1 MLTFQ
6 QNLKLQMIK
15 RLTYISLLFI
25 LGCTKGEF
33 PESTY
38 TGNGLGPV
46 VMYDL
51 TVDTTRL
58 NATVNTPSL
67 TGQTYAH
74 DPQANNHPGYGNN
87 PPGWLNLEYT
97 KKNEWKKTYVLG
109 VGMVERELLAGTE
122 VTVSATPAEGFE
134 FHEWSNGVTENPIIF
149 KMDSDTDLTAVFK
162 STSD

>member
-1 MLTFQ
+1 MLAFQ

-25 LGCTKGEF
+25 LGCTKGEL

-58 NATVNTPSL
+58 GASAYVPGS
-67 TGQTYAH
+67 YSH
-74 DPQANNHPGYGNN
+74 DPQANNHPGYGFN
-87 PPGWLNLEYT
+87 PPGWLNLEY
-97 KKNEWKKTYVLG
+97 NKTYIWGKGSWDESLP
-109 VGMVERELLAGTE
+109 AGTD
-122 VTVSATPAEGFE
+122 VLLTALPALGME

-149 KMDSDTDLTAVFK
+149 KMNSDIDLTAVFK
-162 STSD
+162 SITD

>member
-1 MLTFQ
+1 MK
-6 QNLKLQMIK
+6 KL
-15 RLTYISLLFI
+15 LLLSLLVLF
-25 LGCTKGEF
+25 GCSKGEL
-33 PESTY
+33 PDSNY
-38 TGNGLGPV
+38 AGNFDLE

-51 TVDTTRL
+51 SVDTSRL

-97 KKNEWKKTYVLG
+97 KKNEWKKTYVFG

-122 VTVSATPAEGFE
+122 VTISATPAEEFE

>member
-1 MLTFQ
+1 
-6 QNLKLQMIK
+6 MIK

-25 LGCTKGEF
+25 LGCTKGEL

-58 NATVNTPSL
+58 GASAYVPGS
-67 TGQTYAH
+67 YSH
-74 DPQANNHPGYGNN
+74 DPQANNHPGYGFN
-87 PPGWLNLEYT
+87 PPGWLNLEY
-97 KKNEWKKTYVLG
+97 NKTYIWGKGSWNESLP
-109 VGMVERELLAGTE
+109 AGTD
-122 VTVSATPAEGFE
+122 VLLTALPALGME

-149 KMDSDTDLTAVFK
+149 KMNSDIDLTAVFK
-162 STSD
+162 SIND

>member
-1 MLTFQ
+1 MLAFQ

-25 LGCTKGEF
+25 LGCTKGEL

-58 NATVNTPSL
+58 GASAYVPGS
-67 TGQTYAH
+67 YSH
-74 DPQANNHPGYGNN
+74 DPQANNHPGYGFN
-87 PPGWLNLEYT
+87 PPGWLNLEY
-97 KKNEWKKTYVLG
+97 NKTYIWGKGSWNESLP
-109 VGMVERELLAGTE
+109 AGTD
-122 VTVSATPAEGFE
+122 VLLTALPALGME
-134 FHEWSNGVTENPIIF
+134 FHEWSNGVTENPITF
-149 KMDSDTDLTAVFK
+149 KMNSDIDLTAVFK
-162 STSD
+162 SITD

>member
-1 MLTFQ
+1 MLALQ

-25 LGCTKGEF
+25 LGCTKGEL

-58 NATVNTPSL
+58 GASAYVPGS
-67 TGQTYAH
+67 YSH
-74 DPQANNHPGYGNN
+74 DPQANNHPGYGFN
-87 PPGWLNLEYT
+87 PPGWLNLEY
-97 KKNEWKKTYVLG
+97 NKTYIWGKGSWNESLP
-109 VGMVERELLAGTE
+109 AGTD
-122 VTVSATPAEGFE
+122 VLLTALPALGME

-149 KMDSDTDLTAVFK
+149 KMNSDIDLTAVFK
-162 STSD
+162 SITD

>member
-1 MLTFQ
+1 MLAFQ

-25 LGCTKGEF
+25 LGCTKGEL
-33 PESTY
+33 PDSTY

-58 NATVNTPSL
+58 GASAYVPGS
-67 TGQTYAH
+67 YSH
-74 DPQANNHPGYGNN
+74 DPQANNHPGYGFN
-87 PPGWLNLEYT
+87 PPGWLNLEY
-97 KKNEWKKTYVLG
+97 NKTYIWGKGSWDESLP
-109 VGMVERELLAGTE
+109 AGTD
-122 VTVSATPAEGFE
+122 VLLTALPALGME

-149 KMDSDTDLTAVFK
+149 KMNSDIDLTAVFK
-162 STSD
+162 SITD